1 MKRGAPATVPHRRV
15 ELVVHP
21 EDGMLE
27 PNGSAPARDAPRVL
41 IVDSDEFSASAIES
55 ALRQNGFSDILAVT
69 DPRLAVPEF
78 EAYQPDIVLV
88 DARLTGSG
96 GPDIVRRL
104 RALEPAGRFLPVVLL
119 SGDVTPEL
127 RRNAVASSANDF
139 ISKPFDAVELT
150 IRLNNLL
157 RLREVTHDLDDRAEE
172 GSNQLRAAEV
182 DLANRLAIVAEYR
195 DYPDGAHVQ
204 RVGRLSA
211 ILAERLDMA
220 DSDLAVIRFAAPL
233 HDIGKIAIPDSILLK
248 PAPLTLDELDIMKS
262 HTTIGARMLADSD
275 SPILR
280 MAEEIALYH
289 HENWD
294 GTGYTPG
301 VRGDAIPLCGRIVA
315 VADVFDALTHSR
327 PYKRAWSMR
336 ETIEWI
342 VSVRERKFDPA
353 VVDAL
358 TNAMDEIEAEPA
370 LSDEWSTEYESVEPL
385 PSL

>member
-1 MKRGAPATVPHRRV
+1 
-15 ELVVHP
+15 
-21 EDGMLE
+21 MLE

-41 IVDSDEFSASAIES
+41 VVDSDEFSVSTIES

-119 SGDVTPEL
+119 SDDVTPEL
-127 RRNAVASSANDF
+127 RRKAVASGANDF
-139 ISKPFDAVELT
+139 ITKPFDPVELT

-172 GSNQLRAAEV
+172 SSNRLRAAEI
-182 DLANRLAIVAEYR
+182 DMANRLAIVAEYR

-262 HTTIGARMLADSD
+262 HTTIGARMLADSH

-301 VRGDAIPLCGRIVA
+301 VRGDAIPLPGRIVA

-342 VSVRERKFDPA
+342 VSVRQRKFDPA

-370 LSDEWSTEYESVEPL
+370 LSDDWSTEYESVEPL